1 MLWLYLYLAT
11 LPVCALLM
19 FFYPLL
25 RRKSISVTR
34 ALRHSAIGSVG
45 LLLCSHLMV
54 CGVLLY
60 AIRSGSLAG
69 DSTPLW
75 FAWTAIAVAFL
86 LSCVILAGIFGVCRA
101 ALHKLLPQE

>member
-1 MLWLYLYLAT
+1 MLWLYVYLAT
-11 LPVCALLM
+11 LPVCAFLM

-25 RRKSISVTR
+25 RRKAVSVAR

-54 CGVLLY
+54 CGVLLD

-75 FAWTAIAVAFL
+75 VGWALIAVAFA